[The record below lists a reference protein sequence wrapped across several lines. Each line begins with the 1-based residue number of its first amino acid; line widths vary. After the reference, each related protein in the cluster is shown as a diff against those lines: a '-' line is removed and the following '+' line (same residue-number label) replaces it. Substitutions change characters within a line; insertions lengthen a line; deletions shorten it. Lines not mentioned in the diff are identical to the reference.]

1 MLLIRPTPFNNL
13 LYCCFGQ
20 WACELASPQTSFGVR
35 LSRIHLTSAGR
46 LPVNGPCPCSLR
58 PRYQNEVKCSAFDM
72 EMIFHSHVNKT
83 HFQKRGGAFGLILKV
98 RVFGARKWPIFLDN
112 HSSHNSYLIPL
123 RTVKS
128 AARKSEN
135 IGVFTQV

>member
-1 MLLIRPTPFNNL
+1 MLSLLQLLNHLRPL
-13 LYCCFGQ
+13 
-20 WACELASPQTSFGVR
+20 
-35 LSRIHLTSAGR
+35 HLTDNTS
-46 LPVNGPCPCSLR
+46 LTYECEPSFPYNGPL
-58 PRYQNEVKCSAFDM
+58 YQNEVKCSAFDM